1 MPIRKMK
8 PRSAGTRHRTISGFD
23 EITKSTPEKSLLV
36 SMARTGGRNNRGRL
50 TAKRRGGG
58 HRKQYRVIDFKR
70 NKDNVDARVEGIEY
84 DPNRSANIALLVY
97 RDGEKRYILSPD
109 GLKVGDR
116 VASGPD
122 AEIRTG
128 NCLPL
133 RLIPDGSVIH
143 NIELRVG
150 KGGQMAR
157 SAGASAQLM
166 AKEGKYA
173 TLKLSSGEVRL
184 VGISCRATV
193 GVVGNSEHNN
203 ISFGKAGR
211 TRWIG
216 RRPRVRAVAMNPVDH
231 PMGGGEGRSSGGRH
245 PCSPWGQIAKGLKT
259 RKPRKSSNRFI
270 LSRRKKRRK

>member
-1 MPIRKMK
+1 MSVRKLK
-8 PRSAGTRHRTISGFD
+8 PRSPGSRSRTIPGFE
-23 EITKSTPEKSLLV
+23 EITKSTPEKRLLDAI
-36 SMARTGGRNNRGRL
+36 ARTGGRNNRGRL

-58 HRKQYRVIDFKR
+58 HRKQYRIIDFKR
-70 NKDNVDARVEGIEY
+70 NKDGVEAKVASVEY

-97 RDGEKRYILSPD
+97 GDGEKRYILSPD
-109 GLKVGDR
+109 GLGVGDR
-116 VASGPD
+116 VTSGDD

-128 NCLPL
+128 NSLPIK
-133 RLIPDGSVIH
+133 LIPEGTQVH
-143 NIELRVG
+143 NIELRCG

-166 AKEGKYA
+166 AKEGSYA

-184 VGISCRATV
+184 VAVSCRATI
-193 GVVGNSEHNN
+193 GVVGNSEHTN
-203 ISFGKAGR
+203 ISYGKAGR

-245 PCSPWGQIAKGLKT
+245 PCSPWGQPAKGFKT
-259 RKPRKSSNRFI
+259 RSPRKSSNKFI
-270 LSRRKKRRK
+270 LNRRKKRK